1 MIQRNVPDEFDLMI
15 KVLTLIEAG
24 KNSPKPLEEAL
35 VEEFKVSKTE
45 SSLMRSGVLAR
56 MIELSLVNREQTGR
70 NVNYELT
77 EMGQKLLKK

>member
-1 MIQRNVPDEFDLMI
+1 MLLENPLFDSQRAWKDGESFSNEEKVFLIRMIQRNVPDEFDLMI

-45 SSLMRSGVLAR
+45 SS
-56 MIELSLVNREQTGR
+56 
-70 NVNYELT
+70 
-77 EMGQKLLKK
+77 